1 MVVSALLCEALLST
15 ISAIKS
21 WKEVIIAVR
30 GYKKSDNIRNNSD
43 EIQIYVACLKKK

>member
-1 MVVSALLCEALLST
+1 MAVSTLLCESLLNT

-21 WKEVIIAVR
+21 WNEVIIAVR

-43 EIQIYVACLKKK
+43 EIQIYSM